1 MKNKVQKNILYMVLE
16 LTIFDSARVGLL
28 GPATWDL
35 TYAVRLDLRLDSSR
49 LETYLRLV
57 FKGLRL
63 TRDLTLA
70 TLCKCRKWGD
80 NATIR

>member
-1 MKNKVQKNILYMVLE
+1 MVLE
-16 LTIFDSARVGLL
+16 LTVFDSARVGLL